1 VTVQGHRRAAP
12 GELVAVD
19 VPPGEVWLDILADL
33 WWRGVSV
40 FPIDNRLTVRE
51 KRVLID
57 IARPS
62 LLVGPD
68 GDTVFPDVGVTDPE
82 TAAVVVA
89 TSGTSGP
96 PRLAELSRAAV
107 EGAIERSNA
116 AIEVTVD
123 TPWLAVLT
131 PAHVGGLLVYLRAA
145 IFDTPVAAHERFD
158 PAALAGQGPACS
170 SVVPTMMARL
180 IGSEARLDGITLVV
194 GAAPVDRAIRDQA
207 QLRGA
212 RVFQTYGMTETCG
225 GAAYDGVPIA
235 DVEIRISTSG
245 GIEIRSPMLFTGY
258 RHDPQATA
266 DAFSL
271 DGWFRTKDLGALD
284 GDGLLT
290 VVGRA
295 DDAIRT
301 GGETVWPAEVEAVLR
316 AHPAVADVAVAGR
329 PDPEWGSHV
338 AAWVVPASTGAPP
351 SLETLRAHCREHLA
365 RFKVPKTIAIVTSLP
380 KTATGKVRRHEL
392 A

>member
-1 VTVQGHRRAAP
+1 MTVQGHRRAAP

-19 VPPGEVWLDILADL
+19 LPPGEVWLDVLADL

-40 FPIDNRLTVRE
+40 FPIDHRLTVRE
-51 KRVLID
+51 KRALVD

-62 LLVGPD
+62 VVVDPD

-82 TAAVVVA
+82 TAAVVIA

-96 PRLAELSRAAV
+96 PKLAELSRPAL
-107 EGAIERSNA
+107 EGAIERANA

-158 PAALAGQGPACS
+158 PGALDGTGAVCTS
-170 SVVPTMMARL
+170 MVPTMVARL
-180 IGSEARLDGITLVV
+180 ATAGTALDDVTLVV
-194 GAAPVDRAIRDQA
+194 GAAPLDRETRGLV
-207 QLRGA
+207 QLQGA

-225 GAAYDGVPIA
+225 GAAYEGVTIA
-235 DVEIRISTSG
+235 DVDIRIG
-245 GIEIRSPMLFTGY
+245 AEGLIEVRGPTLFSGY

-266 DAFSL
+266 EAFTV
-271 DGWFRTKDLGALD
+271 DGWFRTRDLGSID
-284 GDGLLT
+284 GDGFLT
-290 VVGRA
+290 IAGRV

-301 GGETVWPAEVEAVLR
+301 GGETVWPDEVESVLR
-316 AHPAVADVAVAGR
+316 SHPAVADVAVAGR
-329 PDPEWGSHV
+329 PDAEWGHHV
-338 AAWVVPASTGAPP
+338 AAWVVPASMDAPP
-351 SLETLRAHCREHLA
+351 SLETLRAYCREHLA
-365 RFKVPKTIAIVTSLP
+365 RFKVPKEITVVATLP
-380 KTATGKVRRHEL
+380 RTTTGKVRRHEL
-392 A
+392 R